1 MSLSRSALRLSGAAC
16 VLALALASA
25 LPPLASPASA
35 QAALGT
41 TLGGAAGWQQ
51 LTPAEQKILLP
62 LRDQWA
68 GIEPLRRQKWRD
80 IAAIYPKLP
89 AEQQERLRSRMAEWA
104 KMTPAQRNAAR
115 LHFGEVRQVPATERQ
130 ARWEAWQQLPE
141 EQRRSIGTQAAST
154 PAPAGTVPAAVRK
167 APAAAQAPQVKS
179 NIVAT
184 PVRSTPQPV
193 APGTVQAGPGASTRP
208 ISKAAPTPP
217 RHQPVGL
224 PKIAATPGFVDR
236 TTLLP
241 SRGPQ
246 GAAAAGAATPVISLP
261 APAPA
266 PATTAQPTAATAS
279 APMAVIAAS
288 SPAAASEN
296 SP

>member
-1 MSLSRSALRLSGAAC
+1 MRVLPTAPVRRISLSVLCALTLGVGAALAQVAPAAPGPAWKDLSAGEQKVLAPLQGQWSAIDALR
-16 VLALALASA
+16 
-25 LPPLASPASA
+25 
-35 QAALGT
+35 
-41 TLGGAAGWQQ
+41 
-51 LTPAEQKILLP
+51 K
-62 LRDQWA
+62 
-68 GIEPLRRQKWRD
+68 QKWRD
-80 IAAIYPKLP
+80 IAALYPNLP
-89 AEQQERLRSRMAEWA
+89 TPQQDRLRSRMAEWA

-141 EQRRSIGTQAAST
+141 EQRRSIGTQAVST

-167 APAAAQAPQVKS
+167 TPAAAQAPQVKS

-266 PATTAQPTAATAS
+266 QAATAQPTAATAS

>member
-1 MSLSRSALRLSGAAC
+1 MASAAC
-16 VLALALASA
+16 TLALALVSA
-25 LPPLASPASA
+25 LPPFARPAGA
-35 QAALGT
+35 QATLGT
-41 TLGGAAGWQQ
+41 TLGGAAGWPQ

-68 GIEPLRRQKWRD
+68 DIEPLRRQKWRD
-80 IAAIYPKLP
+80 IAAIYPTLP

-104 KMTPAQRNAAR
+104 KMTPAQRNTAR
-115 LHFGEVRQVPATERQ
+115 LHFGEVRQVPPTERQ

-141 EQRRSIGTQAAST
+141 AQRRSIGTQAAS
-154 PAPAGTVPAAVRK
+154 APLLTGTVPAAVRK
-167 APAAAQAPQVKS
+167 TSAAAQAPQIKS

-184 PVRSTPQPV
+184 PVRTTPQPV

-208 ISKAAPTPP
+208 ISKATPTPP

-246 GAAAAGAATPVISLP
+246 GAAAAVSPTPVITLP

-266 PATTAQPTAATAS
+266 AAPPAVVAS
-279 APMAVIAAS
+279 APLAATS
-288 SPAAASEN
+288 ASGSASASDGSP
-296 SP
+296 

>member
-1 MSLSRSALRLSGAAC
+1 MNLPRRALPLSGAAC

-25 LPPLASPASA
+25 LPPLARPAVA
-35 QAALGT
+35 QATLGSALG
-41 TLGGAAGWQQ
+41 GSAGWQQ
-51 LTPAEQKILLP
+51 LTPSEQKILMP
-62 LRDQWA
+62 LRDQWVD
-68 GIEPLRRQKWRD
+68 IEPLRRQKWRD

-89 AEQQERLRSRMAEWA
+89 AEQQERLRSRMAERA

-130 ARWEAWQQLPE
+130 TRWEAWQQLPE

-193 APGTVQAGPGASTRP
+193 APVTVQAGPGASTRP

-266 PATTAQPTAATAS
+266 ATAAPSVPPAS
-279 APMAVIAAS
+279 APMAVLGAS
-288 SPAAASEN
+288 GPTANSE
-296 SP
+296 SSH

>member
-1 MSLSRSALRLSGAAC
+1 MNLPRRALPLSGAAC

-25 LPPLASPASA
+25 LPPLARPAVA
-35 QAALGT
+35 QATLGSALG
-41 TLGGAAGWQQ
+41 GSAGWQQ
-51 LTPAEQKILLP
+51 LTPSEQKILMP
-62 LRDQWA
+62 LRDQWVD
-68 GIEPLRRQKWRD
+68 IEPLRRQKWRD
-80 IAAIYPKLP
+80 IAAIYPTLP

-167 APAAAQAPQVKS
+167 TPAAAQAPQVKS